1 MRFGSGFL
9 QRFVWSFFC
18 VINLI
23 NQKRFTL
30 CRYVLVVLISLF
42 YVVAVVEILFF
53 FHGAK
58 IRIFSES
65 AKTNSYT
72 GRRKSVSVGEYAMIH
87 TRNSWRP
94 SVSRCGY
101 MILGIPMEDRNST
114 ETQPKPEGSW
124 LLVVMALGT
133 TCVLA
138 SGHSDGETAAGGVGT
153 SG

>member
-1 MRFGSGFL
+1 MS
-9 QRFVWSFFC
+9 
-18 VINLI
+18 
-23 NQKRFTL
+23 L
-30 CRYVLVVLISLF
+30 CSRCSYFPVLCCCGCRNSI
-42 YVVAVVEILFF
+42 F

-65 AKTNSYT
+65 AKSKSYT
-72 GRRKSVSVGEYAMIH
+72 GGRKSVSVGEYAMIH

-114 ETQPKPEGSW
+114 ETQPKPERSW
-124 LLVVMALGT
+124 LLVVMVLGT